1 MKKLLRSIVA
11 LALVYSLSSCDKDDK
26 ELGFMK
32 FHWFSWDIDTIPLTI
47 PSSAFDHAFY
57 LQDAEGYSSGIH
69 GVPHAFFGTE
79 QNMESIKNT
88 FLKPVIDPE
97 TGFQNYINS
106 VKSDTIRGTWFTVIN
121 EEKKQ
126 LRVILDKNEG
136 TETRV
141 LGMYVW
147 ASGNPDV
154 YKGHP
159 ECNRIVI
166 HQQPSKNQ

>member
-1 MKKLLRSIVA
+1 MKNILLST
-11 LALVYSLSSCDKDDK
+11 LALICIFSLPSCDKDDK
-26 ELGFMK
+26 EIGFMK

-47 PSSAFDHAFY
+47 PSSAFDHAFH
-57 LQDAEGYSSGIH
+57 LKDAEGYPGGVH
-69 GVPHAFFGTE
+69 GVPYAYFGTE
-79 QNMESIKNT
+79 QNMESIENT
-88 FLKPVIDPE
+88 VLKPVIDPE

-106 VKSDTIRGTWFTVIN
+106 IKSDTIRGTWFTVIN

-136 TETRV
+136 SETRV

-147 ASGNPDV
+147 PSGNPDV
-154 YKGHP
+154 NKGDP
-159 ECNRIVI
+159 ECNGIVI